1 MNDRINRIH
10 NGEHGEKVV
19 IPKVLANEEEN
30 KDDDEIGQNCREGR
44 DDGRVHLVNS
54 IKVFTSNH
62 LGEKSFKRLSGHFG
76 DVCLKVLNMENEKKM
91 EFSAQTFFIF
101 QSSQLPQRT
110 R

>member
-1 MNDRINRIH
+1 
-10 NGEHGEKVV
+10 
-19 IPKVLANEEEN
+19 
-30 KDDDEIGQNCREGR
+30 
-44 DDGRVHLVNS
+44 
-54 IKVFTSNH
+54 
-62 LGEKSFKRLSGHFG
+62 LSGHFG